1 MATRHY
7 LPYLTTVIMI
17 TLKLPHSLI
26 NQLFYHAQT
35 SPTEEI
41 CGLIGRNKANQFF
54 CYAIPNIA
62 IQPTCRFE
70 MSPQQQIAALRTMRE
85 QHQNL
90 FAIYHSHPNSEALPS
105 WLDIKM
111 AYYPEAFY
119 LIISLYSKGILQLRG
134 FQLQSA
140 IFKEIN
146 LVIEVLQP
154 LTIVI

>member
-1 MATRHY
+1 
-7 LPYLTTVIMI
+7 MI
-17 TLKLPHSLI
+17 TLKLPCSLI

-35 SPTEEI
+35 TPTEEI
-41 CGLIGRNKANQFF
+41 CGLIGRNEANQFC

-70 MSPQQQIAALRTMRE
+70 MSPQQQIAALRAMRE

-90 FAIYHSHPNSEALPS
+90 FAIYHSHPHSEALPS

-134 FQLQSA
+134 FQLQST

-154 LTIVI
+154 LTPAS